1 MQYKSIPKQAT
12 IKHQKDAR
20 AKRKKTTL
28 ICYNEIMSL
37 IVAPMLVIAHWRG
50 IWDMMD
56 IWKNSFPLGPTLM
69 LGYVGIFSLD
79 FLHEFHLKKY
89 LQEAEEDSITK
100 VLTKNVATN
109 FYDYFYNVC
118 TIMVW
123 RTLWEVISGQEG

>member
-79 FLHEFHLKKY
+79 FF
-89 LQEAEEDSITK
+89 ASSCIS
-100 VLTKNVATN
+100 
-109 FYDYFYNVC
+109 VC
-118 TIMVW
+118 TDLHFSTESAWAVVFNIEP
-123 RTLWEVISGQEG
+123 TL